1 MSRAGNGGPN
11 PCSVPRGD
19 LTTEEKRH
27 WRAQLRGA
35 RANALAD
42 AEGFDAILFTLEAL
56 GQFLCKEAGRG
67 LSDYECALKRVA
79 LGSSPPEERSQRY
92 ARLFPM
98 VKRVRNDAMHQ
109 GAIARNATSLCV
121 ELALMLEDGLLA
133 DAITVGDYMITGPI
147 EAKPFESLGA
157 IRRTL
162 LMHSFSYLPVLDER
176 GEWKLVS
183 DQALAKHLQG
193 RSNTDRNK
201 RLAQS
206 LKESGLH
213 LVDAVQVAEGDLV
226 AAVLEKLDNRPVLV
240 VREVNG
246 RTELVGLVTAF
257 DLL

>member
-1 MSRAGNGGPN
+1 MSRVGNDKPQ
-11 PCSVPRGD
+11 PCSAPRGN

-27 WRAQLRGA
+27 WLSQLREA
-35 RANALAD
+35 RASALAD
-42 AEGFDAILFTLEAL
+42 AEGFESILFTLEAL

-67 LSDYECALKRVA
+67 LNDYEPALQRMA
-79 LGSSPPEERSQRY
+79 LGATPLEGRSQRF

-109 GAIARNATSLCV
+109 GAIARNATALCV

-133 DAITVGDYMITGPI
+133 DATTVGDYMITAPI
-147 EAKPFESLGA
+147 EAKLFESLAA

-162 LMHSFSYLPVLDER
+162 LMHSFSYLPVQDAT
-176 GEWKLVS
+176 GAWKLVS

-193 RSNTDRNK
+193 RSNTERDK

-206 LKESGLH
+206 LKESGLP
-213 LVDAVQVAEGDLV
+213 LLDALQVLEGDPV
-226 AAVLEKLDNRPVLV
+226 TAALDKLDSRPLLV

-246 RTELVGLVTAF
+246 CAELVGLVTAF